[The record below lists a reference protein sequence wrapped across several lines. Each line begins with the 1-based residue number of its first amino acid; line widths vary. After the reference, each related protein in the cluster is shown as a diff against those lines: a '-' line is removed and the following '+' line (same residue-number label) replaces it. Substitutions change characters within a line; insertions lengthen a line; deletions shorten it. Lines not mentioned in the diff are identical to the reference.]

1 MLNFGALMM
10 FQTQD
15 EVALNGHDVHLM
27 MVFVGIIMLALV
39 VLALGFVVAGL
50 VGLKVLAN
58 AKEMANNAEKK
69 TAPIL
74 AKANALLD
82 DLVPKVRTITA
93 DVEEISSIV
102 RAKCEEVGET
112 VTEIKR
118 TVDDINGR
126 TRVQVRHVDGI
137 VTSALN
143 TTEEVSAKV
152 QQGIRYPVNQVVGI
166 IAGLKAGLE
175 TLAQRSPFGK
185 KDVRNPYDL

>member
-10 FQTQD
+10 FQTQAD
-15 EVALNGHDVHLM
+15 VALDGHDVHLLM
-27 MVFVGIIMLALV
+27 IFVGIIMVALV
-39 VLALGFVVAGL
+39 VQAIGFVSAGM
-50 VGLKVLAN
+50 VGIKLLAK
-58 AKEMANNAEKK
+58 AEEMANNADRK
-69 TAPIL
+69 TAPVL

-82 DLVPKVRTITA
+82 DLAPKVRAITT